1 MSENENT
8 GKLKSRYSKYI
19 ADRQP
24 FLDRARDCSKLT
36 IPTLI
41 PPDGETKSTKFATPL
56 QSLGARGV
64 KNLASKLILTLLPPN
79 APFFK
84 LQPDPI
90 EVKKQLEQNPAFKT
104 EIMTALAE
112 VERITVEDI
121 ETTPLRVK
129 LFEFLKHLLVG
140 GNCLLYLNP
149 KGIPKVYHFD
159 KYVIK
164 RDPMGQIIEII
175 TKESTVPQALSA
187 AILAQV
193 VAKSELKLEDTEGTL
208 KTIDIYTQIKL
219 DSERTQWTVSQEI
232 NGVPIDDAKGTY
244 PLDECPWIA
253 PRLYAVDGEDYGRS
267 YVEEYLGDLISLE
280 ALSRAIVEGSVAAAK
295 VLFFVKPNGTTK
307 MSVVA
312 NAANGK
318 VVSGDSAEV
327 TTLQLNKFAD
337 FKIAL
342 EMITSLNERLSYAFL
357 LNSAVQRN
365 AERVTAEEIR
375 YMASEL
381 EDALGGVYSILTQ
394 ELQLPLVRVK
404 LKQLQKQGKLPALPK
419 DIVKPT
425 ITTGL
430 EALGREHDLKKTVTF
445 IQQLAVLGEEAIAT
459 YLNVPDYIQRV
470 ATGLCIDTKGLIKS
484 ETQVQEEQAA
494 KQAALQKQELMQTMM
509 NKAPDLMNAASN
521 MKEKGTEMPAD
532 MADQVQGAMSP

>member
-1 MSENENT
+1 MDET
-8 GKLKSRYSKYI
+8 GKLKSRYAKFL

-41 PPDGETKSTKFATPL
+41 PPDGDTKSTKFATPL

-79 APFFK
+79 SPFFK
-84 LQPDPI
+84 LQPDT
-90 EVKKQLEQNPAFKT
+90 VAVRQQLEQNPSFKT

-112 VERITVEDI
+112 VERVTVEDI

-129 LFEFLKHLLVG
+129 LYEFLKHLIVG

-149 KGIPKVYHFD
+149 AGIPKVYHFD

-175 TKESTVPQALSA
+175 TKESTVPQALPE
-187 AILAQV
+187 AILSQV
-193 VAKSELKLEDTEGTL
+193 IEKSDLKIEEKESVL
-208 KTIDIYTQIKL
+208 KTIDIYTQIKRNL
-219 DSERTQWTVSQEI
+219 DTKQWIVTQEI
-232 NGVPIDDAKGTY
+232 NGVEIAVSAGTY
-244 PLDECPWIA
+244 SLDECPWIA

-280 ALSRAIVEGSVAAAK
+280 ALSKAIVEGSVAAAK
-295 VLFFVKPNGTTK
+295 VLFFVKPNGVTK

-327 TTLQLNKFAD
+327 TTLQINKFAD
-337 FKIAL
+337 FKVSL
-342 EMITSLNERLSYAFL
+342 EMIATLNERLSYAFL

-365 AERVTAEEIR
+365 AERVTAAEIR
-375 YMASEL
+375 YMATEL

-404 LKQLQKQGKLPALPK
+404 LKQLQKQGKLPVLPK

-425 ITTGL
+425 IITGL
-430 EALGREHDLKKTVTF
+430 EALGREHDLQKTITF
-445 IQQLAVLGEEAIAT
+445 VQQLAVLGEEAVVT
-459 YLNVPDYIQRV
+459 YLNIPDYIQRV
-470 ATGLCIDTKGLIKS
+470 ATGLCIDTKGLVKS
-484 ETQVQEEQAA
+484 EAQVKEEKAA
-494 KQAALQKQELMQTMM
+494 QMEAVQKQEMMNTVM
-509 NKAPDLMNAASN
+509 NKAPDLMNATTKMSEAGMELPSP
-521 MKEKGTEMPAD
+521 E
-532 MADQVQGAMSP
+532 QIQGMIPQQ